1 MNHNYLTRD
10 HLPALL
16 RGYRGMTGKLIT
28 VDAQGQVSLIQCC
41 SVAGLG
47 YGRDG
52 SYEYYLREPI
62 VDNDLKGVG
71 SFILAGIELQK
82 LLGLPMSVSAPALKP
97 VSAPDAKSPKESK

>member
-1 MNHNYLTRD
+1 MIDRLIRKEGSGRITLT
-10 HLPALL
+10 
-16 RGYRGMTGKLIT
+16 
-28 VDAQGQVSLIQCC
+28 QCC

-71 SFILAGIELQK
+71 PFILAGIEVQK
-82 LLGLPMSVSAPALKP
+82 LLGLPMAAAHDVGRSS
-97 VSAPDAKSPKESK
+97 DR